1 MSILVTCGTGFV
13 SRAFVRAL
21 REEHRDLR
29 VLIRD
34 PSKVSLFPT
43 EKVLVGDL
51 FDLSCLRRAVT
62 GVETIVHV
70 PPRVYP
76 NGDGQSQLAMHRHA
90 HVESTRLLIEAGV
103 AEGLK
108 KFLFVSSAHATG
120 RDPEKTL
127 CESSGGIPDTP
138 YAQAKLAAERLIEAY
153 AERHSIQAVILRPP
167 SIYGPGDKS
176 WVSSLFRAAQRNLW
190 LPLKGIRAAHS
201 LVFVDNLARAGLA
214 LLRVSRNGIGPG
226 VFIVNDREDY
236 RPDDLYAAVCQTLG
250 KRIKTFQVPVPLLRA
265 AAFTGVKF
273 KQMPALR
280 GLSLFR
286 QLMIPQ
292 RYCGHLFDETVP
304 DFSYVGFDEA
314 LQSMLTKSSAV

>member
-34 PSKVSLFPT
+34 ASKVSLFPT

-51 FDLSCLRRAVT
+51 FDLSCLRRAVA

-76 NGDGQSQLAMHRHA
+76 NGDVQSQLAMHRHA
-90 HVESTRLLIEAGV
+90 HVESTRLLLDVGV

-120 RDPEKTL
+120 RDSGKVL
-127 CESSGGIPDTP
+127 CESDGSHADTP
-138 YAQAKLAAERLIEAY
+138 YAQAKIEGEELVLSY
-153 AERHSIQAVILRPP
+153 AERHSMRVAILRPP
-167 SIYGPGDKS
+167 GIYGPGDKS
-176 WVSSLFRAAQRNLW
+176 LVSSLCRAARRNLW
-190 LPLKGIRAAHS
+190 LPLKGLATLHS
-201 LVFVDNLARAGLA
+201 LVFVDTLARAGLA
-214 LLRVSRNGIGPG
+214 LLKVTKGTTASK
-226 VFIVNDREDY
+226 VFIVKDREDY
-236 RPDDLYAAVCQTLG
+236 RPEELYTAVCRALG
-250 KRIKTFQVPVPLLRA
+250 KRIRLIWAPVPILRSL
-265 AAFTGVKF
+265 AFVGDRLRKV
-273 KQMPALR
+273 PGLR
-280 GLSLFR
+280 GLSLLG
-286 QLMIPQ
+286 QLMTAQ
-292 RYCGHLFDETVP
+292 RYCGHLFNETVQ
-304 DFSYVGFDEA
+304 DFPYVGLDEA